1 MPFTTN
7 CSRKTRKVL
16 DKRLCQKC
24 YSSHQSSKECTRD
37 NCLLRGQIHDIKLCL
52 SKESATMHNASTL
65 SSTPRNELL
74 QHLSSSNGQRGYKNT
89 LNKSTENNSARE
101 SDRARF
107 TQQRSKNESIRIK
120 TQVEKGTLPEIRY
133 DR

>member
-1 MPFTTN
+1 
-7 CSRKTRKVL
+7 
-16 DKRLCQKC
+16 
-24 YSSHQSSKECTRD
+24 
-37 NCLLRGQIHDIKLCL
+37 
-52 SKESATMHNASTL
+52 MHNASTL